1 MTTFLAISI
10 TSFLWLLIIRERDSI
25 EPESFWN
32 LIKAVVL
39 GGFLSMILLT
49 IIYIPFYMVLPRS
62 FFDLDAVRS
71 GSAWHAKLIFGLYIG
86 IVEESAKAFAA
97 LIFTSKLKAFDEPV
111 DGMIYGM
118 AVGLGFAAIENFEY
132 VSRYSLA
139 VLINRSAFSVPLHFA
154 LGGVWGYGLA
164 LAKFKYHN
172 NSRLIIIIPLILA
185 AAVIHGLYDFFCFMG
200 ASKLSS
206 GMMIIFITY
215 STFFWSF
222 FKTKKL
228 VAVSTFLSPGE
239 CSNCRTVNE
248 SSDIKCRKCGA
259 ELPDRGEF
267 YDGDEK

>member
-1 MTTFLAISI
+1 MTAFLAISI

-25 EPESFWN
+25 EPESFRN
-32 LIKAVVL
+32 LIKAVVW

-49 IIYIPFYMVLPRS
+49 IIYIPFYMVIPGS
-62 FFDLDAVRS
+62 FFDMEAVKS
-71 GSAWHAKLIFGLYIG
+71 GSVWHAKLIFGLYIG

-97 LIFTSKLKAFDEPV
+97 LIFTSRLKSFDEPV

-139 VLINRSAFSVPLHFA
+139 VLINRSALSVPLHIS
-154 LGGVWGYGLA
+154 LGGVWGYGLSMA
-164 LAKFKYHN
+164 RFRYHN
-172 NSRLIIIIPLILA
+172 SSRLMIIIPFILA

-200 ASKLSS
+200 ATKLS
-206 GMMIIFITY
+206 GGLMLIFLTY

-222 FKTKKL
+222 FKTRKL
-228 VAVSTFLSPGE
+228 VAVSPFLKPGE
-239 CSNCRTVNE
+239 CSKCRTVNG
-248 SSDIKCRKCGA
+248 SQDMKRRKCGS